1 MTSLLEGARPRPGD
15 EPPRGSGTGDRVE
28 ALVAAVDL
36 ARDRVDAD
44 AVEQAEATAHRA
56 AGRMRL
62 SPDHTVVAI
71 AGATGSGKSSTFNA
85 LTGLELA
92 ATGVRRPTTSWAA
105 ACVWGSRDASE
116 VLDWLGIPPR
126 HQTSRGSMLDPSRED
141 AADMDGVVLLDL
153 PDHDS
158 TEVSHHL
165 EVDRL
170 VEKADLM
177 VWVLDPQKYA
187 DAAVHDRYLRP
198 LAAHADSI
206 VVVLNHL
213 DAVPEARRDSM
224 LDDVRRLLVAD
235 GLAEV
240 PLVGLS
246 AREGWGVDELRAQIS
261 RRVADKALARGRVDV
276 DVRAAAERLATAA
289 GAAAGTP
296 PRTLSEERVVAFEG
310 ALAEAA
316 GVPVVTRAVEGSVRR
331 RARRATVWPLLAW
344 LPGLRRTDAVAAS
357 GLELGDEAAGQ
368 QLGGRS
374 HLPVV
379 APVERPR
386 VEAATRDLADEH
398 SAGLPPAWADAVRRV
413 TTERSADLADRIDG
427 SLGTSDLGV
436 ARLPGWVRLVQA
448 LQWLLL
454 LAALGGG
461 VWWGLVEAGV
471 APGFAVGPVELG
483 LVLLAGGL
491 VLGLVLMVVAW
502 SSVGRTARFRAD
514 VAERMLRSS
523 VHDAA
528 DDLVAVPLRSELA
541 AHARL
546 SAAIDRAR
554 G

>member
-15 EPPRGSGTGDRVE
+15 EPQRGTGTGDRVE

-36 ARDRVDAD
+36 ARERVDPD
-44 AVEQAEATAHRA
+44 AVEQAESTAHRA

-62 SPDHTVVAI
+62 SADHTVVAI

-126 HQTSRGSMLDPSRED
+126 HQTSRGSMLDGSRHEG
-141 AADMDGVVLLDL
+141 ADLDGVVLLDL

-187 DAAVHDRYLRP
+187 DNAVHDRYLRP
-198 LAAHADSI
+198 LAAHADQI

-213 DAVPEARRDSM
+213 DAVPEARRDAM
-224 LDDVRRLLVAD
+224 LADVRRLLVAD

-240 PLVGLS
+240 PLIGVS
-246 AREGWGVDELRAQIS
+246 AREGWGVDELRSEIG
-261 RRVADKALARGRVDV
+261 RRVSDKALARGRVDV
-276 DVRAAAERLATAA
+276 DVRAAADRLAEAA
-289 GAAAGTP
+289 GAGSGAP
-296 PRTLSEERVVAFEG
+296 PRELGDDRVAAFTD
-310 ALAEAA
+310 ALADAA
-316 GVPVVTRAVEGSVRR
+316 GVPVVTRAVGGSVRR
-331 RARRATVWPLLAW
+331 RARRATAWPLLAW
-344 LPGLRRTDAVAAS
+344 LPALRKDPVAAS
-357 GLELGDEAAGQ
+357 GLELGEESGR

-374 HLPVV
+374 YLPRV

-386 VEAATRDLADEH
+386 FDAATRDLADEH

-413 TTERSADLADRIDG
+413 TTERSGDLAERVDG
-427 SLGTSDLGV
+427 ALGSSDLGV
-436 ARLPGWVRLVQA
+436 ARLPLWVRLVQV
-448 LQWLLL
+448 LQWVLLL
-454 LAALGGG
+454 VAVGGA
-461 VWWGLVEAGV
+461 VWFGLVAAGV
-471 APGFAVGPVELG
+471 APGYALGPVDLPLLLLAVG
-483 LVLLAGGL
+483 LVGGL
-491 VLGLVLMVVAW
+491 LLTVVAW

-514 VAERMLRSS
+514 VADRMMRHTVSE
-523 VHDAA
+523 AA
-528 DDLVAVPLRSELA
+528 GDLVVTPLRSELA
-541 AHARL
+541 AHAQL
-546 SAAIDRAR
+546 SAAIARAR

>member
-15 EPPRGSGTGDRVE
+15 GPQRGSGTGDRVD

-36 ARDRVDAD
+36 ARERVDPD
-44 AVEQAEATAHRA
+44 AVEQAEATAERA

-62 SPDHTVVAI
+62 SADHTVVAI

-105 ACVWGSRDASE
+105 ACVWGSKDASE

-126 HQTSRGSMLDPSRED
+126 HQTSRGSMLDASRDEG
-141 AADMDGVVLLDL
+141 ADLDGVVLLDL

-187 DAAVHDRYLRP
+187 DAAVHDRYLKP

-213 DAVPEARRDSM
+213 DVVPEARRDSM
-224 LDDVRRLLVAD
+224 LDDVRRLLVDD
-235 GLAEV
+235 GLADV

-246 AREGWGVDELRAQIS
+246 AREGWGVDELRDEVG

-276 DVRAAAERLATAA
+276 DVRAAAERLADAA
-289 GAAAGTP
+289 GAGHGAP
-296 PRTLSEERVVAFEG
+296 PRSLGDARVEAFEG
-310 ALAEAA
+310 ALADAA
-316 GVPVVTRAVEGSVRR
+316 GVPVVVRAVEGSVRR
-331 RARRATVWPLLAW
+331 RARRATAWPLLAW
-344 LPGLRRTDAVAAS
+344 LPTLRKDPVTAS
-357 GLELGDEAAGQ
+357 GLELGDESGR
-368 QLGGRS
+368 QLGGKS
-374 HLPVV
+374 YLPRV

-386 VEAATRDLADEH
+386 TDAATRDLADEH
-398 SAGLPPAWADAVRRV
+398 TAGLPPAWADAVRRV
-413 TTERSADLADRIDG
+413 TTERSGDLADRIDG
-427 SLGTSDLGV
+427 SLASSDLGI
-436 ARLPGWVRLVQA
+436 AKLPAWVRLVQA

-454 LAALGGG
+454 LVAVGGAVWYGLALAGVVRGLALGP
-461 VWWGLVEAGV
+461 VDVPLLLVVVGLV
-471 APGFAVGPVELG
+471 
-483 LVLLAGGL
+483 GGL
-491 VLGLVLMVVAW
+491 VLTVVAW
-502 SSVGRTARFRAD
+502 SSVRRTARFRAD
-514 VAERMLRSS
+514 VADRMMRRAVS
-523 VHDAA
+523 DAA
-528 DDLVAVPLRSELA
+528 GELVVTPLRAELA
-541 AHARL
+541 AHAEL
-546 SAAIDRAR
+546 SSALARAR
-554 G
+554 A